1 MIATVEGWE
10 NQRDSEEVFHTTHW
24 SQVLAVRE
32 GGPGAAERAL
42 AALCE
47 TYWMPLYVFVRRKGY
62 NRGEAQDLTQGFF
75 ARLLEGRYLEQA
87 DPARG
92 RFRTYLLSALEH
104 FLTSEWR
111 REHRQKRGGHQP
123 AFACDPEAIEAA
135 GLVQHAEEAFSPERS
150 YDRHWAMA
158 LLNQVLDQLRMEYQR
173 AGKTRYF
180 EVLQPLLTGDDAGVK
195 YRALGESLGIT
206 EAAVKVN
213 VHRLRRRFGELLR
226 AAVARTVARAEDV
239 EDELRHLLSVV
250 AA

>member
-1 MIATVEGWE
+1 MAPFVQDPE
-10 NQRDSEEVFHTTHW
+10 NKLGAQENFHTTHW

-32 GGPGAAERAL
+32 GEPGEAERAL

-47 TYWMPLYVFVRRKGY
+47 TYWTPLYVFLRRKGY
-62 NRGEAQDLTQGFF
+62 DRGAAQDLTQGFF
-75 ARLLEGRYLEQA
+75 ARLLAGSCLQQA

-92 RFRTYLLSALEH
+92 RFRTYLLNALER

-123 AFACDPEAIEAA
+123 AFTWDPEAIEAA
-135 GLVQHAEEAFSPERS
+135 GLIHPGESLAPERS
-150 YDRHWAMA
+150 YDRHWALA
-158 LLNQVLDQLRMEYQR
+158 LLNRVLDQLRTEYDR
-173 AGKTRYF
+173 AGKTRFF
-180 EVLQPLLTGDDAGVK
+180 EVLQPLLTGEDTGVR

-226 AAVARTVARAEDV
+226 TAVAETVTRAEDV
-239 EDELRHLLSVV
+239 EDELRHLLGVM